1 MTQAVLSNDQSNITS
16 YAPFVDTLDSNECQI
31 YLFVTGATCA
41 ACIQR
46 IEGTLLSHDYVS
58 YARLNFSSG
67 QLTIRWIGPQSKI
80 DDLVKSI
87 RDLGY
92 GVNYKQQK
100 IQNDETESFLLRCL
114 GVSAFAMGNIMLVSI
129 ALWSYDTAEMG
140 VSIRDF
146 LHLIVAAIALPTIA
160 YSGQPFFRSAFAAL
174 KHGRTN
180 MDVPISLGVLL
191 ACIISLIGLFEHQ
204 EHLYFDSAV
213 MLVFFLL
220 MGRYFDARVRQKA
233 TSAASS
239 LLHMMVQ
246 VATIETTDG
255 KTEIIDARN
264 LRPGMIV
271 RIANGERIPADCEVL
286 TGQSEID
293 MSLVTGET
301 LPVAVKEGSNLYAG
315 TLNIQSSLRASI
327 SKPAADSLLADIVR
341 LVEKAEKG
349 QSFYLRIADR
359 ASRLYTPFVHIMA
372 LITFVGW
379 YMAGLP
385 FMECLMRATTVLI
398 ITCPCALGLAVPV
411 VQVLAVGRLMK
422 MGILVKDGA
431 ALEKLS
437 SIDTII
443 FDKTGTLTYGHPILL
458 NKDQISLQDM
468 KLAASV
474 AASSRHP
481 LSLALVKSY
490 DGPLDDIQV
499 TEVPGSGLQTETGIR
514 LGRAEWCGV
523 NSKSTEENQFIELYL
538 SIPHEHRL
546 VQFLFQDE
554 IRDDA
559 PLVIKELQNQEMG
572 IHILSGDREAV
583 VKEVANKLNI
593 ESYDANV
600 RPEDKVGFIE
610 TLKEKHKKV
619 LMVGDGLNDTPV
631 LSAATIAMSPSS
643 AIDMAQNAASIIF
656 SGQKLWPII
665 EAYNMAKD
673 SQIKIKQNFVLAIV
687 YNIFAVP
694 LAVMGLVTPLIA
706 AIAMSSSSLIVIA
719 NSFRLR
725 KGKE

>member
-100 IQNDETESFLLRCL
+100 NQKDETESFLLRCL

-411 VQVLAVGRLMK
+411 VQVLAVGRLMR
-422 MGILVKDGA
+422 MGVLVKDGA

-458 NKDQISLQDM
+458 NKDQISSQDM
-468 KLAASV
+468 KLAASM
-474 AASSRHP
+474 AISSRHP

-523 NSKSTEENQFIELYL
+523 NSKSTQENQFIELYL

-600 RPEDKVGFIE
+600 RPEDKVRFIE
-610 TLKEKHKKV
+610 TLKENHKKV